1 MKTDWFAIFII
12 VSGVLYY
19 CAFCFYRQ
27 WMQNKEYMKNNIKHN
42 KSNLS

>member
-19 CAFCFYRQ
+19 GAFCFYRQ
-27 WMQNKEYMKNNIKHN
+27 WMIRKEEKRSRRRGNK
-42 KSNLS
+42 